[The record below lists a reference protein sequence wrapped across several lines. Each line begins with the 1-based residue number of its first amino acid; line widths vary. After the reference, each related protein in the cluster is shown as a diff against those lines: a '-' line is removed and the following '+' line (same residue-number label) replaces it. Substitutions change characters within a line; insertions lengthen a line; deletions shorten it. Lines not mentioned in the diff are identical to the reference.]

1 MYIKEGS
8 SFGRN
13 GSKQMMMAMTMMMMM
28 TMTMKRTMSMKIM
41 ILLSLFLTATLQ
53 VPLQSVQESLYD
65 AATILMQLKAAY
77 TTHTGHTT
85 NAKKYHMAEHVCMYT
100 HYPRPRNN

>member
-1 MYIKEGS
+1 
-8 SFGRN
+8 
-13 GSKQMMMAMTMMMMM
+13 
-28 TMTMKRTMSMKIM
+28 MKIM

-65 AATILMQLKAAY
+65 AAKISMQLKAAY

-85 NAKKYHMAEHVCMYT
+85 NAKKYDMVEHT
-100 HYPRPRNN
+100 HYLRPHQCFLLGI

>member
-13 GSKQMMMAMTMMMMM
+13 GSKKMMMAMTMMMMM
-28 TMTMKRTMSMKIM
+28 TMTMTMTRTMSMKIM
-41 ILLSLFLTATLQ
+41 NLLSLFTTATLQ

-85 NAKKYHMAEHVCMYT
+85 NAKKYHMAEHT